1 MNGNSGR
8 LVRHGMNNRVY
19 KVPGREEGQGR
30 QVSGKETEEEKER
43 KKRPMEWPWWRTDKD
58 LTYGRRK
65 LWVAQL
71 GKSLRTQVTE
81 LGSFCSQSYRTLS
94 HFTDGTAKAQ
104 GFNMACLRLS
114 SPHGPVLQ
122 VGRWTL
128 GSCPNPLLPRKGACG
143 DGRHASSASSPS
155 SLPCCATHL

>member
-1 MNGNSGR
+1 MEIVGD
-8 LVRHGMNNRVY
+8 LVRHGVSNRAY

-30 QVSGKETEEEKER
+30 QVLGAGKETEEEKESLDAHGVAW
-43 KKRPMEWPWWRTDKD
+43 MEGRYG

-71 GKSLRTQVTE
+71 GKSLRTPATE
-81 LGSFCSQSYRTLS
+81 LESFCSPGHRTLS
-94 HFTDGTAKAQ
+94 HFTHETAKAQ

-114 SPHGPVLQ
+114 SPRGRVLQ
-122 VGRWTL
+122 EGTWTL
-128 GSCPNPLLPRKGACG
+128 GSCPNPLLPRGGACG